1 MSCAII
7 CMGASATFH
16 LFKEHSHKSH
26 KLLAKVDYAGI
37 SIMIAGSSTPPYYYS
52 FFCEETHCK
61 TFHFFLNGLIFS
73 LAQSIHRTLVFLLL
87 DGSSSFYDSRI
98 ADTKVQAVAR
108 IGFCAL
114 RNYICYSNSSFVIF
128 HG

>member
-61 TFHFFLNGLIFS
+61 TFQLFLNE
-73 LAQSIHRTLVFLLL
+73 FLLVWRNL
-87 DGSSSFYDSRI
+87 YIGLLYFFCLMALLLFMTPGLQTPKYRPLRGS
-98 ADTKVQAVAR
+98 V
-108 IGFCAL
+108 
-114 RNYICYSNSSFVIF
+114 FVLLGITSAIPTV
-128 HG
+128 HL